1 MTESVGSLAEFDL
14 TDPDTFLA
22 EVPHALFA
30 RLRREDP
37 VHFHPEQAGRGFWA
51 VTRYEDIRTVHRD
64 AATFSSEIGGGTLI
78 EDLDA
83 EQIEARKSM
92 IDTDPPRHGELRVM
106 VNRRFTPRA
115 ASGWEDRVRAITV
128 DVLDSA
134 MPLGEFDFVEQIASE
149 LPARVIAEVLGVPVE
164 RRREIVDLSN
174 RIVGGQDPE
183 FASNFDESSR
193 LLSGGSQASLKLFE
207 LGRRLAALSRADPTD
222 DLITQLASEDLTQ
235 REFDNFFGLL
245 VVGGN
250 ETTRHTITHT
260 LIALSERPEML
271 DRLRREPELLGDAV
285 DEFLRWATP
294 VHYFRRTA
302 TCDVELGGS
311 QIREG
316 DKVITWL
323 ASGNRDETV
332 FPEPGRF
339 DIARTPNPHMTFG
352 PGGIHHCLGKH
363 LARLEIRVFFE
374 ELLARPVE
382 LELTGPP
389 ERLRSNVFNG
399 IKRLPVRVS

>member
-1 MTESVGSLAEFDL
+1 LTESTDRLAEFDL

-78 EDLDA
+78 EDLDP

-92 IDTDPPRHGELRVM
+92 IDTDPPRHSELRVM

-115 ASGWEDRVRAITV
+115 ASGWEDRIRDITV
-128 DVLDSA
+128 TVLDSA
-134 MPLGEFDFVEQIASE
+134 LPLGEFDFVAQISSE
-149 LPARVIAEVLGVPVE
+149 LPARVIAEVLGVPVDQ
-164 RRREIVDLSN
+164 RREIVDLSN
-174 RIVGGQDPE
+174 RIVGRQDPE
-183 FASNFDESSR
+183 FESNFDESSR
-193 LLSGGSQASLKLFE
+193 LLSGGSQASLELFE
-207 LGRRLAALSRADPTD
+207 LGRRLAALSREDPTD
-222 DLITQLASEDLTQ
+222 DLISQLASEDLTE
-235 REFDNFFGLL
+235 REFDNYFGLL
-245 VVGGN
+245 AVGGN
-250 ETTRHTITHT
+250 ETTRHTITHA
-260 LIALSERPEML
+260 LIALTERPEML
-271 DRLRREPELLGDAV
+271 ERLRSEPALLETAV

-294 VHYFRRTA
+294 IHYFRRTA

-311 QIREG
+311 QIKAG

-332 FPEPGRF
+332 FPEPDHF
-339 DIARTPNPHMTFG
+339 DITRTPNPHMAFG

-363 LARLEIRVFFE
+363 VAHLEIRVFFE
-374 ELLARPVE
+374 ELLSRPVE
-382 LELTGPP
+382 LELAGPP